1 MSNDKLASIIDQ
13 AFEGRDRIGPK
24 TKGAVRKAVNTALEL
39 LDRERFDAVLL
50 DLNLPPIDSWLVL
63 AALGHRSERPRIVV
77 AVGNQNE
84 VERAQAL
91 GADVCVV
98 AGTTAPARAL
108 TSAWQRHQRTSRPTP
123 SSVSA

>member
-1 MSNDKLASIIDQ
+1 VVPRLLAVQQ
-13 AFEGRDRIGPK
+13 AVDVWDVEQ
-24 TKGAVRKAVNTALEL
+24 AVVTDGEAALEL

-63 AALGHRSERPRIVV
+63 AALGSRPERPRIVV

-108 TSAWQRHQRTSRPTP
+108 TSAWQRHQRTTSARTGRPTP